1 MDYVKRKAEQA
12 KQEFV
17 DHLTKAVQRMEYNAP
32 DTRSRINAR
41 RRMRRGTKAEHTQ
54 QHHGE
59 QRQHLFSF
67 LSAWQPKKPRRRA
80 GDGLKRNRHAT
91 PVETTTDLLEAQCEP
106 PRRKEH
112 QEHQDNSHPWS
123 VTAKNS
129 PFPELVEGNGSIKK
143 NIHAFPLNEALPNP
157 TLKRRTARQ
166 KGAKQATKL
175 GASTRLFKQ
184 LHKQSG
190 ASPKPKL
197 QHLLLHWL
205 STGQLF
211 SFVLFLSALGSFI
224 YLFVSPHFSIQ
235 HVTVE
240 GNAFVSQDKITT
252 LSGIQDTS
260 IWFVNSKKV
269 AHALKENPYIEH
281 VKVRLALP
289 NRAIIRVS
297 ERQPEVRWSVGN
309 VHYFVDSTGRVL
321 DVADTPPE
329 EDALVIVDTSS
340 KMLFPDDRV
349 DPDALGLVRALSF
362 RLPQEVGITPSR
374 IGWDI
379 GLGVYIKTNTHQ
391 TIVFGQ
397 NVYLDRK
404 LAILHHLLEE
414 ETGFTFLDL
423 RPSNPFYR
431 NDQQSVTKMD
441 ELCNQLSLA

>member
-1 MDYVKRKAEQA
+1 MDYVKQKTEKA
-12 KQEFV
+12 KQAFV
-17 DHLTKAVQRMEYNAP
+17 DHLTKAVQRMEYDGL

-41 RRMRRGTKAEHTQ
+41 RRMRREHKAAHTQ
-54 QHHGE
+54 QHPRK
-59 QRQHLFSF
+59 QRQHLIAF
-67 LSAWQPKKPRRRA
+67 LAAWQPKKPRRRA
-80 GDGLKRNRHAT
+80 GDGLKRNRSDVSLQAYPLPHAIHDESLAFNERVVSEPAPSEPT
-91 PVETTTDLLEAQCEP
+91 TLSERDTEQPTHTRETRPAQQQYDL
-106 PRRKEH
+106 
-112 QEHQDNSHPWS
+112 
-123 VTAKNS
+123 
-129 PFPELVEGNGSIKK
+129 
-143 NIHAFPLNEALPNP
+143 AFPLNEALPNP

-166 KGAKQATKL
+166 KGAKTKL

-190 ASPKPKL
+190 AHPKPKP
-197 QHLLLHWL
+197 QRLLLHWL

-211 SFVLFLSALGSFI
+211 SFVLFLGALGCFI
-224 YLFVSPHFSIQ
+224 YLFMSPHFSIH

-240 GNAFVSQDKITT
+240 GNAFVSQEKITT
-252 LSGIQDTS
+252 LSGMQDTS

-269 AHALKENPYIEH
+269 AHTLKENPYIEH
-281 VKVRLALP
+281 VQVRLALP

-321 DVADTPPE
+321 DVANTPPE
-329 EDALVIVDTSS
+329 EDAVVIVDTSS
-340 KMLFPDDRV
+340 KLLFPDDRV

-397 NVYLDRK
+397 NVQLDRK
-404 LAILHHLLEE
+404 LAILHHLLEQ

-441 ELCNQLSLA
+441 ELCNQLLLA